1 MRRSG
6 CDNEMKYHF
15 VAIAT
20 VAIATKIFEDAIG
33 GGPGIIDSECHTHPH
48 KGRVMYLLTTPLCT
62 SMCIVISCVRRQ
74 RAQCNGSGVQEF
86 VQLRG

>member
-33 GGPGIIDSECHTHPH
+33 GGPGIIDS
-48 KGRVMYLLTTPLCT
+48 V
-62 SMCIVISCVRRQ
+62 
-74 RAQCNGSGVQEF
+74 GVD
-86 VQLRG
+86 LHRGV